1 MESSTFTALSFRIWN
16 SSAGIPLP
24 LLALFVVM
32 LPKAHLTLHSRMSGS
47 SWVITPSW
55 SYLCLEGAKLTIY
68 ILQKLWQGNR
78 WHETSSKV
86 VCMCCMLNHVQLFMI
101 PWTVACQTPLSVEF
115 SRQECWSGL
124 LFPSLGDLPDLGIKS
139 AFLASP
145 ALAGS
150 FFTTWASFAGSP
162 MYRQLYLSII
172 EITSIALYGDRRNVK
187 NRDN

>member
-1 MESSTFTALSFRIWN
+1 MDLFQSCGHCWGFQICWHMESSTFTASSFRIWN

-124 LFPSLGDLPDLGIKS
+124 LFPTPGDIPDPGIKPASLARDRTHVSSISSLAAGFITTAPPGKS
-139 AFLASP
+139 A
-145 ALAGS
+145 
-150 FFTTWASFAGSP
+150 
-162 MYRQLYLSII
+162 
-172 EITSIALYGDRRNVK
+172 
-187 NRDN
+187 